1 MAFFLALVL
10 GIRWI
15 IFLKSM
21 TVTFTLGLTMAV
33 MAVTV
38 TVAMADLSEQK

>member
-15 IFLKSM
+15 IFLSSM
-21 TVTFTLGLTMAV
+21 TVTFTITFTLTMAV
-33 MAVTV
+33 
-38 TVAMADLSEQK
+38 TVAVAMPDLSEQK